1 MPQIRPA
8 TDAHARA
15 RLVELDTGATL
26 SVTDVGD
33 GLPVVMVHGVCMTSA
48 FFHPTVD
55 AVAGAGMRAV
65 ALDLRGHGRSPASD
79 GGHTITQ
86 YARDLDALLRTL
98 GIERCVLVGWS
109 MGNLVI
115 WEHMRQFGTGRVAG
129 HVNVSQG
136 PTDLVS
142 EAFPFA
148 PLSFE
153 ALTGFIHAVQET
165 PRPSWEHFAP
175 AMFKDEL
182 SPEDLAWCLDEIEPI
197 GANTAACILLD
208 QTVYDAREAIAAAHV
223 PTLNVWGAD
232 EKLIPIAMGEWCR
245 DNIAGS
251 GYVVLEGSGHC
262 PQIEEPARFNA
273 LLLDWIRGLA

>member
-1 MPQIRPA
+1 MPQIRP
-8 TDAHARA
+8 TEDFHARA

-26 SVTDVGD
+26 SVTDVGE

-48 FFHPTVD
+48 FFHPTVE
-55 AVAGAGMRAV
+55 AVAAAGMRAV

-86 YARDLDALLRTL
+86 YARDLDALLRAL
-98 GIERCVLVGWS
+98 SIERCVLAGWS

-115 WEHMRQFGTGRVAG
+115 WEHMRQFGTGRVVG
-129 HVNVSQG
+129 HVNISQG

-142 EAFPFA
+142 DAFPFA

-165 PRPSWEHFAP
+165 PGPAWEHFAP

-182 SPEDLAWCLDEIEPI
+182 SAEDLAWCLAEIEPI
-197 GANTAACILLD
+197 GANTASCILLD
-208 QTVYDAREAIAAAHV
+208 QTVYDAREAIAAANV
-223 PTLNVWGAD
+223 PTLNVFGAD
-232 EKLIPIAMGEWCR
+232 EKLIPLAMGEWCR
-245 DNIAGS
+245 DAIAGS
-251 GYVVLEGSGHC
+251 TLVVLDGSGHC
-262 PQIEEPARFNA
+262 PQIEEPEAFNR
-273 LLLDWIRGLA
+273 LLLEWLAGRA